1 MASTSPTTHAAYSS
15 SAASPQGHQ
24 ITSFFGQVPYL
35 VEQPLP
41 ACLRNESS
49 KESAGERVDTAIIV
63 SFFWRDQT
71 LQGGVQRIPI
81 LNSLLAPRERSLR
94 WARKLAEQ

>member
-1 MASTSPTTHAAYSS
+1 MGLTSQVTHAAYSS
-15 SAASPQGHQ
+15 RASPPQGHQ

-41 ACLRNESS
+41 ACLCNESS
-49 KESAGERVDTAIIV
+49 KESAGERVDPAILV
-63 SFFWRDQT
+63 SLFWRDQT
-71 LQGGVQRIPI
+71 LQGGLQRIPI
-81 LNSLLAPRERSLR
+81 LDSLLAPRERSLR